1 MNRNN
6 VSVDHIGIATNSLDD
21 SEVFWKMLGFV
32 QDIGDEIVEEQGV
45 KVRYLSSPENT
56 SDDATRIE
64 LLEPTGKET
73 PIGRFLEKR
82 GPGVQQ
88 ICIRVDDI
96 NSTLNYLIE
105 AGIEL
110 IDKTPKKGANGAL
123 IAFVHPKSTGGVLVE
138 LSQH

>member
-6 VSVDHIGIATNSLDD
+6 VSIDHIGIATNSLDD

-45 KVRYLSSPENT
+45 KGRYLSSPENT

-88 ICIRVDDI
+88 ICIRVDDL

-110 IDKTPKKGANGAL
+110 IDKIPKKGANGAL

>member
-56 SDDATRIE
+56 SE
-64 LLEPTGKET
+64 LNPSRLG
-73 PIGRFLEKR
+73 IL
-82 GPGVQQ
+82 
-88 ICIRVDDI
+88 IS
-96 NSTLNYLIE
+96 NSI
-105 AGIEL
+105 
-110 IDKTPKKGANGAL
+110 KQ
-123 IAFVHPKSTGGVLVE
+123 V
-138 LSQH
+138 